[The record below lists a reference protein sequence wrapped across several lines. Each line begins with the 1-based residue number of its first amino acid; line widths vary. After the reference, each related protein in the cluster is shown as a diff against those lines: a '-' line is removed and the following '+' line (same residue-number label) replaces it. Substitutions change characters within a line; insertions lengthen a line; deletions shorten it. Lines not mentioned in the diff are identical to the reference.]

1 MFDIGQIGIVITNA
15 NKGVIS
21 GVKCVIFRFRVT
33 DDPKEK
39 RQNGTFQASKNS
51 RQINDVDTGD
61 QYDDTY
67 FDYNEYANANAKT
80 ANAYSFIIGSKAE
93 FTIVQVRERPNSK
106 TN

>member
-51 RQINDVDTGD
+51 RQIDGERVGD
-61 QYDDTY
+61 QYDDTNTY
-67 FDYNEYANANAKT
+67 FEYNEYDNAKIANAN
-80 ANAYSFIIGSKAE
+80 SIIIVKA
-93 FTIVQVRERPNSK
+93 
-106 TN
+106 

>member
-21 GVKCVIFRFRVT
+21 SVKCVIFRFRVT

-51 RQINDVDTGD
+51 RQIDGECVGD
-61 QYDDTY
+61 QYDDTNTY
-67 FDYNEYANANAKT
+67 FEYDEYDNAKIANAN
-80 ANAYSFIIGSKAE
+80 SIIIVKA
-93 FTIVQVRERPNSK
+93 
-106 TN
+106 